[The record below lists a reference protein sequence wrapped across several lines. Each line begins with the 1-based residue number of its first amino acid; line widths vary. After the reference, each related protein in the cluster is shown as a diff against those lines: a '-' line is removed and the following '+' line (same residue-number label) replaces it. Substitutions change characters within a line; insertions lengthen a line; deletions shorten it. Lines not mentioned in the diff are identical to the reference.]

1 MAGCAYAA
9 GTARRCAGDVISS
22 LQLRKGVLQDM
33 QEAEGRCSLTVHV
46 PTRGL
51 IGYKG
56 VFTSLT
62 RGEGL
67 LNRAFLVRRSLP
79 VLPHACGRTCAAGLL
94 WSGPES
100 APCRA
105 PRTR

>member
-1 MAGCAYAA
+1 MTALACCYLNSCTSSSLARAGEVIA
-9 GTARRCAGDVISS
+9 G

-33 QEAEGRCSLTVHV
+33 TEEGERAHLTFHV

-56 VFTSLT
+56 VFTSAT

-67 LNRAFLVRRSLP
+67 LNRAFLVCAGTCFLAACSAVLLPSGAMLVRS
-79 VLPHACGRTCAAGLL
+79 
-94 WSGPES
+94 W
-100 APCRA
+100 
-105 PRTR
+105 

>member
-1 MAGCAYAA
+1 MS
-9 GTARRCAGDVISS
+9 AGDVISS

-33 QEAEGRCSLTVHV
+33 QEAGGRCSLTVHV

-56 VFTSLT
+56 VFTSIT

-67 LNRAFLVRRSLP
+67 LNRAFLVCSGSVSHSVRFPLCPMPGLDAKLLLFHTQQRIGKRPCQSRR
-79 VLPHACGRTCAAGLL
+79 
-94 WSGPES
+94 
-100 APCRA
+100 RA
-105 PRTR
+105 KT